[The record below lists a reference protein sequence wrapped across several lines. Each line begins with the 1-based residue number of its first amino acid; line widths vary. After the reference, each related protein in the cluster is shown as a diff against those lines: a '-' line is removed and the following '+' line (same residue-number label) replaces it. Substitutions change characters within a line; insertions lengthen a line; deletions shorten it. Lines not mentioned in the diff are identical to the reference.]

1 MTCNNYKNYDK
12 SSSFVT
18 GCTNRRFE
26 AVKKHNMLL
35 SHIDNV
41 TKEKA
46 QKHTKLSE
54 SAAGRLVIQLNKAAF
69 DRLCN
74 LFCNAHMLAKL
85 GRPYTD
91 YVTKEKAQEHTKLSE
106 SAAGCSVIQL
116 NKAVFD
122 RLCNLLRNAHMVAK
136 LRGDRTPTM

>member
-26 AVKKHNMLL
+26 AVKKHSMLL

-46 QKHTKLSE
+46 KKYTKS
-54 SAAGRLVIQLNKAAF
+54 
-69 DRLCN
+69 
-74 LFCNAHMLAKL
+74 
-85 GRPYTD
+85 
-91 YVTKEKAQEHTKLSE
+91 SE

-116 NKAVFD
+116 NKAAFD
-122 RLCNLLRNAHMVAK
+122 KIV
-136 LRGDRTPTM
+136 

>member
-46 QKHTKLSE
+46 QKHTKSSE
-54 SAAGRLVIQLNKAAF
+54 SAAVNKAAF

-74 LFCNAHMLAKL
+74 LF
-85 GRPYTD
+85 
-91 YVTKEKAQEHTKLSE
+91 
-106 SAAGCSVIQL
+106 
-116 NKAVFD
+116 
-122 RLCNLLRNAHMVAK
+122 RNAHMVAK
-136 LRGDRTPTM
+136 LRGDRTLTM